1 MPKFDSLVGQDLAD
15 EQPPM
20 AVARVSLAAEQSD
33 AVALRAGDEALE
45 RDRKRPFFGH
55 RPVQGVAFRVVVLLS
70 GRAASELVP
79 EEQIAHSL
87 PTHRRLDLVAVEMWR
102 ETRAR
107 ERPHIHEELDLLTR
121 HELRKV
127 IKPVI

>member
-1 MPKFDSLVGQDLAD
+1 
-15 EQPPM
+15 M

-45 RDRKRPFFGH
+45 RDRKGPLFGH

-70 GRAASELVP
+70 GRAASKLVP

-102 ETRAR
+102 ETRVR
-107 ERPHIHEELDLLTR
+107 ERPHVYEELDVLTQD
-121 HELRKV
+121 ELRKV
-127 IKPVI
+127 VELVVGVTDGPDRET